1 MKIFIEEYCFNS
13 YKIKTINGFFFILK
27 QKRMRKLQN
36 SELKRKSV
44 DEFRRSEKSPFVI
57 VLDNIRSFSNVGS
70 VFRTADAFLAESI
83 CLCGITGRPP
93 HREIQKTALGATES
107 VTWKYFDR
115 TSDAVNELRVRGY
128 VIVGIEQAAG
138 SVSLSDFKL
147 LKDKKY
153 ALIFGHEV
161 YGVDQDIIDE
171 CDFVIEIPQFG
182 TKHSFNIAVSAGI
195 VLWEL
200 NRGEKK

>member
-1 MKIFIEEYCFNS
+1 
-13 YKIKTINGFFFILK
+13 
-27 QKRMRKLQN
+27 MRKLKN
-36 SELKRKSV
+36 IELKRKSV
-44 DEFRRSEKSPFVI
+44 AEFRRSEKSPFAI
-57 VLDNIRSFSNVGS
+57 VLDNVRSFSNVGS
-70 VFRTADAFLAESI
+70 IFRTADAFLIECI
-83 CLCGITGRPP
+83 YLCGITGRPP

-107 VTWKYFDR
+107 VTWKYFEK
-115 TSDAVNELRVRGY
+115 TSEAVNELRSLGY

-138 SVSLSDFKL
+138 SVSLNDFEL
-147 LKDKKY
+147 LKDAKY

-161 YGVDQDIIDE
+161 NGVHQDIINE

-200 NRGEKK
+200 NRKKK